1 MIEVDA
7 VQLQQGFVLTRH
19 WHDTPEGTC
28 VEFWLATD
36 QGPRQLRLAPQVSV
50 AFIAAGQGE
59 HARLLLGNEQ
69 GVELRPLG
77 LRDFEQ
83 RRYWACIAGSTVN

>member
-69 GVELRPLG
+69 GSSCARLACATSNSV
-77 LRDFEQ
+77 
-83 RRYWACIAGSTVN
+83 RYWACIAGSTVN